1 MCVYVCMYVCVCV
14 CGGCPARCCTIDH
27 RRYECP
33 LVPFLPLAGVFFNVY
48 LICNLNVWSYVRMV
62 AWTCVGFAIYGFYG
76 IKNSVL
82 FTKRA
87 PSAAMVHAADST
99 GASSYQK
106 L

>member
-1 MCVYVCMYVCVCV
+1 MFYQ
-14 CGGCPARCCTIDH
+14 G
-27 RRYECP
+27 RYECP
-33 LVPFLPLAGVFFNVY
+33 LVPFLPLAGVFCNVY

-76 IKNSVL
+76 IKHSVL
-82 FTKRA
+82 FTNRV
-87 PSAAMVHAADST
+87 PSSAMVHAAEAS